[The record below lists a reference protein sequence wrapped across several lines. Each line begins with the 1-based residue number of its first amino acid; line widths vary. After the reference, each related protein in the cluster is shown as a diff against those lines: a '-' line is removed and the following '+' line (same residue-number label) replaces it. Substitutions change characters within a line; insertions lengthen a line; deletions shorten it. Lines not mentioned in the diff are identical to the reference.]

1 MKLNDNQKEWITRLS
16 ELGFSSREIS
26 ERTGVSKSA
35 INYYLNGRTY
45 ESKSPKKSPRILA
58 LDLETSAD
66 IVATFGR
73 YNTNISEGNIIH
85 QGNAIV
91 SAAWSF
97 IDEEKVHVCNS
108 KFKDFKIEP
117 LSELTLLVK
126 LLNVIEQADA
136 VVIHNARFDLGTI
149 QHRMLHYNLGKLPAV
164 KVVDTLHI
172 ARKYLKLRSNK
183 LDSITKY
190 FNLSNKMQNEG
201 ISLWIQAQSGDKEAM
216 KKMKEYNQQDV
227 VALKA
232 VYNLFVP
239 LVSTVNQG
247 LFTEDAVCPSCGS
260 SHVEKTG
267 RQVHTTVNSF
277 DEYICLDCG
286 SRMRSRKSN
295 QPKSKLQ
302 TMLVPLG

>member
-66 IVATFGR
+66 VVATFGR
-73 YNTNISEGNIIH
+73 YNTNISESNIIH

-97 IDEEKVHVCNS
+97 IDEEKVHVQNS

-126 LLNVIEQADA
+126 LLNAIEQADA

-149 QHRMLHYNLGKLPAV
+149 QHRMLQYNLGKLPAV
-164 KVVDTLHI
+164 KVIDTLHI

>member
-1 MKLNDNQKEWITRLS
+1 MKLSDNQKVWINYYS
-16 ELGFSSREIS
+16 DLGYSSREI
-26 ERTGVSKSA
+26 ERRTGVSKSA
-35 INYYLNGRTY
+35 VNYFLNGRNDG
-45 ESKSPKKSPRILA
+45 SDINPKSPRILA

-85 QGNAIV
+85 QGNEII

-97 IDEEKVHVCNS
+97 IGENKVHVANS
-108 KFKDFKIEP
+108 KYKNFAIKPI
-117 LSELTLLVK
+117 SELELLVK
-126 LLNVIEQADA
+126 LLDAINEADA

-149 QHRMLHYNLGKLPAV
+149 QHRMLEHGLGKLPSV

-190 FNLSNKMQNEG
+190 FKLSNKMENEG
-201 ISLWIQAQSGDKEAM
+201 ISLWIDTQAGDKAAM
-216 KKMKEYNQQDV
+216 KRMKAYNAQDV
-227 VALKA
+227 VALKE
-232 VYNLFVP
+232 VYTLFVP

-247 LFTEDAVCPSCGS
+247 LFTDETVCSSCGS
-260 SHVEKTG
+260 HNVEKTG

-277 DEYICLDCG
+277 DEYECSDCG
-286 SRMRSRKSN
+286 AKMRSRKGN
-295 QPKSKLQ
+295 QPKSKSQ